1 MLETRPATR
10 LANLWDEAKAAALSE
25 PERLRYRSNL
35 LGSDKRITNYGG
47 GNTSAK
53 VMEKDPLTG
62 EAVEV
67 LWVKG
72 SGGDVGT
79 IKLDGFAT
87 LYMQK
92 LEALKGLYRGVEFE
106 DEMVGFLPHCT
117 FNLNPRAAS
126 IDTPLH
132 AYVPKKH
139 VDHMH
144 PDAIIAI
151 AAAKDGEKLTQSI
164 FGGEIGWLPWKRP
177 GFELGLWLEKYAREN
192 PGSAGVILASHGL
205 FTWGDTAR
213 ECYETTIR
221 IINRAIEWFEQES
234 AGKPAFGGEAR
245 PVLAAAKRREIAAK
259 LMPAIRGMISAAERK
274 VGHFD
279 DQPAV
284 LEFVTSRDMEKLAIL
299 GTSCP
304 DHFLRT
310 KISPLVVGFDPAN
323 PDIDTTLAGLPA
335 AIEEY
340 RKGHAAYYERCRRP
354 ESPPMRDPNAVVYL
368 VPGVGMITFA
378 KDKATARVSA
388 EFYVN
393 AINVMRGASTVSSYM
408 GLPEQEAFDIE
419 YWVLEEAKLQRLPKP
434 KPLAGRVALV
444 TGGAGG
450 IGKATAER
458 LLGDGAC
465 VVLADIDGAAL
476 ATAQE
481 ELGKRAGND
490 FVRSINIDVTSEEQ
504 VIAGFDQAAVEFG
517 GIDILV
523 SNAGLAS
530 SAPVEETTLA
540 LWNRNIDILATGYFL
555 VSREAFKLFRT
566 QKIGGNVVFVASKN
580 GLAASPNAAA
590 YCTAKAAEIHL
601 ARCLAL
607 EGAAEQIRVNVVNP
621 DAVLRG
627 SKIWTGEWKEQRA
640 AAYNMSADELEEH
653 YRSRSMLK
661 RSVFPEDIAEAVYFF
676 ASEMSAKSTGNILNV
691 DAGNAQAFTR

>member
-1 MLETRPATR
+1 MLETRTGSR
-10 LANLWDEAKAAALSE
+10 LANLWDEARASKMSE
-25 PERLRYRSNL
+25 SERLLYRSNL

-53 VMEKDPLTG
+53 VMERDPLTG
-62 EAVEV
+62 DPVEV

-87 LYMQK
+87 LYMEK
-92 LEALKGLYRGVEFE
+92 LEALKKLYRGLDHE
-106 DEMVGFLPHCT
+106 DEMVGYLPHCT

-151 AAAKDGEKLTQSI
+151 AAASNSKELTTRI
-164 FGGEIGWLPWKRP
+164 FGDEIGWLPWKRP
-177 GFELGLWLEKYAREN
+177 GFELGLWLEKFAREN
-192 PGSAGVILASHGL
+192 PNAVGVVLESHGL
-205 FTWGDTAR
+205 FTWADSAK

-221 IINRAIEWFEQES
+221 IINRAIEWFEQETR
-234 AGKPAFGGEAR
+234 GKAAFGGAVVATL
-245 PVLAAAKRREIAAK
+245 PAAERKAIAAQ
-259 LMPAIRGMISAAERK
+259 LMPAIRGMISASERK

-279 DQPAV
+279 DQEAV
-284 LEFVTSRDMEKLAIL
+284 LEFVGSRDMEKLAAL

-310 KISPLVVGFDPAN
+310 KISPLVIDFDPAK
-323 PDIDTTLAGLPA
+323 PDVEKTLAGLPA
-335 AIEEY
+335 ALETY
-340 RKGHAAYYERCRRP
+340 RHGHAAYYERCKQP
-354 ESPPMRDPNAVVYL
+354 DSPPMRDPNAVVYL

-378 KDKATARVSA
+378 KDKATARISG

-408 GLPEQEAFDIE
+408 GLPEKEAFGIE
-419 YWVLEEAKLQRLPKP
+419 YWQLEEAKLQRLPKP
-434 KPLAGRVALV
+434 KPLAGQIALV

-450 IGKATAER
+450 IGRATAAR
-458 LLGDGAC
+458 LLADGAC
-465 VVLADIDGAAL
+465 VVLADIDEQAL
-476 ATAQE
+476 AAAE
-481 ELGKRAGND
+481 AELGKKSGSD
-490 FVRSINIDVTSEEQ
+490 FVRAVKFDVTDETA
-504 VIAGFDQAAVEFG
+504 VIGGFAETAVAFG

-530 SAPVEETTLA
+530 SAPIEETTLS
-540 LWNRNIDILATGYFL
+540 LWNRNMDILATGYFL

-566 QKIGGNVVFVASKN
+566 QKIGGNVVFIASKN

-607 EGAAEQIRVNVVNP
+607 EGAEAQIRVNVVNP

-640 AAYNMSADELEEH
+640 AAYKMSTDDLEEH

-676 ASEMSAKSTGNILNV
+676 ASEMSAKSTGNIINV
-691 DAGNAQAFTR
+691 DAGNAQSFTR

>member
-1 MLETRPATR
+1 MLETSNAAR
-10 LANLWDEAKAAALSE
+10 LADLWDEARAASMSE
-25 PERLRYRSNL
+25 AERLLYRSNL

-53 VMEKDPLTG
+53 VAQNDPLTG

-79 IKLDGFAT
+79 IRLDGFAT
-87 LYMQK
+87 LYMDK
-92 LEALKGLYRGVEFE
+92 LHALKGLYRGVEHE
-106 DEMVGFLPHCT
+106 DEMVGYLPHCT
-117 FNLNPRAAS
+117 FGLNPRAAS

-132 AYVPKKH
+132 AYVSRRH

-144 PDAIIAI
+144 PDAVIAI
-151 AAAKDGEKLTQSI
+151 AAAKDSKALTREI

-177 GFELGLWLEKYAREN
+177 GYELGLWLEAFSREN
-192 PGSAGVILASHGL
+192 PDAVGVVLEGHGL
-205 FTWGDTAR
+205 FTWADTAR
-213 ECYETTIR
+213 ACYETTIR
-221 IINRAIEWFEQES
+221 IINRAIEWFEGRT
-234 AGKPAFGGEAR
+234 AGKAAFGGEAYR
-245 PVLAAAKRREIAAK
+245 PLPAAERRAVAAR
-259 LMPAIRGMISAAERK
+259 LMPAIRGAISATGHK

-279 DQPAV
+279 DQAAV
-284 LEFVTSRDMEKLAIL
+284 LEFVCSARMEELAAL

-310 KISPLVVGFDPAN
+310 KIRPLMVDFDPASPN
-323 PDIDTTLAGLPA
+323 AEATLAGLPA
-335 AIEEY
+335 AIEAY
-340 RKGHAAYYERCRRP
+340 RNDYAAYYERCKRP
-354 ESPPMRDPNAVVYL
+354 DSPAMRDPNAVVYL

-378 KDKATARVSA
+378 ADKATARISA

-393 AINVMRGASTVSSYM
+393 AINVMRGASSVSDYV

-419 YWVLEEAKLQRLPKP
+419 YWALEEAKLQRMPRP

-450 IGKATAER
+450 IGRATAAR
-458 LLGDGAC
+458 LLADGAC
-465 VVLADIDGAAL
+465 VVIADIDADAL
-476 ATAQE
+476 DTAGD
-481 ELGKRAGND
+481 ELCGSFGND
-490 FVRSINIDVTSEEQ
+490 VVRKVRLDVTSEDE
-504 VIAGFDQAAVEFG
+504 IAAGFAAAAVDYG
-517 GIDILV
+517 GLDILV

-540 LWNRNIDILATGYFL
+540 LWNRNMDILATGYFL
-555 VSREAFKLFRT
+555 VSREAFRLFR
-566 QKIGGNVVFVASKN
+566 QQGIGGNVVFVASKN
-580 GLAASPNAAA
+580 GLAASPNASA

-607 EGAAEQIRVNVVNP
+607 EGAAAQIRVNVVNP

-640 AAYNMSADELEEH
+640 AAYNMSTDDLEEH

-661 RSVFPEDIAEAVYFF
+661 RSVYPEDIAEAVYFF
-676 ASEMSAKSTGNILNV
+676 VSDMSAKSTGNIINV
-691 DAGNAQAFTR
+691 DAGNAQSFTR